1 MRMDSVKSEMRK
13 LTGIAVSPGIALGRL
28 RVIDRRHIAVEEY
41 SVTPEGAN
49 AEIDRL
55 KSAINRTRDELS
67 VLKDQLQASV
77 GDEHLFFIDTHLM
90 ILTDERLFSEASA
103 NIETGLINAETALRR
118 TLHKYREIF
127 TGIDDVYLRE
137 RINDV
142 ETVIEKILR
151 NMVGEPHAPIIPD
164 GGQTIIVGHDFSP
177 ADLLQMDRS
186 RIIGMVTEVGG
197 KTSHASILARAFEL
211 PAVAGVDEAAGFMF
225 DGVPVI
231 IDGHNGVVIL
241 NPDRATFIEYLQLQR
256 RDKYLESELLK
267 LASLPSE
274 TRDGHRISLKGNV
287 EVPEEGASVLRH
299 GGEGVGL
306 YRTEMLFMN
315 RSQMPDEEEQY
326 QVYKSMLLAI
336 APYPL
341 TIRTLDAGGDK
352 LLEGT
357 SQMIEQNPALGV
369 RAIRMSL
376 SMPEEFKKQLRAIL
390 RVSVYG
396 EVKILLPMISGLEE
410 LRASKRFLEEAKQDL
425 LKSGIEFDQNVQVG
439 IMIEIPSAVVLA
451 DLLARECDFF
461 SVGTNDLIQYSLAVD
476 RTNEHL
482 SDMYQPLHPA
492 VLRSLRHIVV
502 SAEKYGIDACIC
514 GEMAGDPQYLPVL
527 LGLGFHELSMGAA
540 SLLKVKQ
547 LLRRCTKKQAD
558 IITENCFE
566 FCTTTEVDTF
576 LKNSIISHFSESID

>member
-13 LTGIAVSPGIALGRL
+13 LNGIAVSPGIALGRL

-41 SVTPEGAN
+41 SVTQECAV
-49 AEIDRL
+49 AEVERL
-55 KSAINRTRDELS
+55 KTAIQRTRNELS
-67 VLKDQLQASV
+67 DLKDKLQASV

-90 ILTDERLFSEASA
+90 ILTDERLFSEAAA
-103 NIETGLINAETALRR
+103 NIESGLINAECALRR

-127 TGIDDVYLRE
+127 TGIDDAYLRE

-164 GGQTIIVGHDFSP
+164 DARTIIVGHDFSP

-197 KTSHASILARAFEL
+197 KTSHAAILARAFEL
-211 PAVAGVDEAAGFMF
+211 PAVAGVDEAAGLML
-225 DGVPVI
+225 DGASVI
-231 IDGHNGVVIL
+231 IDGHKGLVIL

-256 RDKYLESELLK
+256 RDKYLETELLK
-267 LASLPSE
+267 LALLPAE
-274 TRDGHRISLKGNV
+274 TRDGYRISLKGNV
-287 EVPEEGASVLRH
+287 EVPEEGASVLSH

-326 QVYKSMLLAI
+326 QVYKSMLLAV
-336 APYPL
+336 APHPL

-357 SQMIEQNPALGV
+357 SHQIEQNPALGV

-376 SMPEEFKKQLRAIL
+376 SMPEEFKKQLKAIL
-390 RVSVYG
+390 RVSAYG

-410 LRASKRFLEEAKQDL
+410 LRVAKRLIDDAKQDL
-425 LKSGIEFDQNVQVG
+425 QKSGIAFDQNIQVG

-492 VLRSLRHIVV
+492 VLRSLRQIVV
-502 SAEKYGIDACIC
+502 SAKKHGIDACIC
-514 GEMAGDPQYLPVL
+514 GEMAGDPQYVPVL
-527 LGLGFHELSMGAA
+527 LGLGFDELSMGAA

-558 IITENCFE
+558 IITEACFE
-566 FCTTTEVDTF
+566 FCTVAEVDSF
-576 LKNSIISHFSESID
+576 LKSSITSQFSECID